1 MRTVSINI
9 GTLCM
14 PCCNRCRYCL
24 LSYDGKVR
32 GADWDRSCRY
42 ARGFYEWMKTNRPD
56 LSFAFYFGHSMEHPR
71 LLKAIDFLR
80 EMGSPTAEFLQ
91 MDGMQFRDDAALHS
105 LLRELKAH
113 GVKLLD
119 FTFYG
124 TRAYHD
130 HFAARKG
137 DYDYML
143 RTLKAACEAGLE
155 CEIGYPLTQESAPLA
170 EKFLQEIEG
179 YPLKNLFFFVPHGE
193 GRGRALESIRLTEKD
208 VEKLPEKVLSHF
220 NRGRYKTE
228 KDWLHAGFSVP
239 DKRVLTLMLT
249 EENIARYE
257 KMEPAEVIRE
267 LEEMDDSYYR
277 VMPSLPELAARYGDE
292 NGDKLY
298 SERDLYLCYQR
309 RFIQE
314 TGLVIHDMNDERQHF
329 SRRF

>member
-9 GTLCM
+9 GTLCTS
-14 PCCNRCRYCL
+14 CCNRCRYCL
-24 LSYDGKVR
+24 LSYDGKVQ

-42 ARGFYEWMKTNRPD
+42 ARGLYEWLKTNRPD

-71 LLKAIDFLR
+71 LVEAIDFLR
-80 EMGSPTAEFLQ
+80 EIGSPTAEFLQ

-105 LLRELKAH
+105 LLNELKAH
-113 GVKLLD
+113 GVRLLD

-130 HFAARKG
+130 RFAARKG
-137 DYDYML
+137 DYDLML
-143 RTLKAACEAGLE
+143 RTLKTARKVGLE
-155 CEIGYPLTQESAPLA
+155 CEIGYPLTQESAPLTGA
-170 EKFLQEIEG
+170 FLQEIEG

-193 GRGRALESIRLTEKD
+193 GRGQTLEGIRLRERD

-220 NRGRYKTE
+220 NRGRYKAE
-228 KDWLHAGFSVP
+228 KDWLRQGTSVP
-239 DKRVLTLMLT
+239 DRRVLTLMLT

-257 KMEPAEVIRE
+257 MLPPDQVISE
-267 LEEMDDSYYR
+267 LENLDDAYYR
-277 VMPSLPELAARYGDE
+277 AVPPMTELMQRYGDPR
-292 NGDKLY
+292 GDRIF

-314 TGLVIHDMNDERQHF
+314 TGLAIHDMNDERQHF